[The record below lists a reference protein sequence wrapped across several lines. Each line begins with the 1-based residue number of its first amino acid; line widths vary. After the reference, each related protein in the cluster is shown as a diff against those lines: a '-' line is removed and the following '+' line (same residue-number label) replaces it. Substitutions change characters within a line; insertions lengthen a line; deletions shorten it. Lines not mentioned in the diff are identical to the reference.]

1 MKTQGIVV
9 GFLLLVSAGALG
21 GIADKVVRSNI
32 DGVDLIASPTAVKDV
47 VTIFGSM
54 PAGDAFAGSGNP
66 AVPTLTAMMLD
77 KGTTTSDKFAIAQ
90 QLESV
95 GATISFSVS
104 QQTLD
109 IQAKCLRK
117 DAPTI
122 VHLIMEQMRT
132 PAFSADEFAK
142 ARIQLTGAIRRSLE
156 DTDTRADIAL
166 SRALFPSGHPNR
178 KAAAEDLLAAVGN
191 ATLADVK
198 AFHAK
203 YYGPAHL
210 TVAIVGD
217 LDLKPIQAQL
227 RRDLAG
233 WHGGVP
239 ALSTP
244 QAPRPDS
251 AATQPINMPD
261 KTSVSVILGQASGL
275 RYSDSDA
282 LALRV
287 GAAILG
293 SGFTGRLMHVVR
305 DQEGLTYGIYA
316 GVDDDTYTDGDW
328 LVGASF
334 APELLDKGVAST
346 RREVE
351 RWWREGI
358 TQEEL
363 AARKKDLIGSYKVG
377 LATTGGLA
385 RTLLRTVQRGKPLS
399 WLDDYP
405 RAVDALTVD
414 QVNAAIRRHLKPDSM
429 VLVEAGTLPKGK

>member
-1 MKTQGIVV
+1 MKTQGFLI
-9 GFLLLVSAGALG
+9 GSLLLVSASAVG
-21 GIADKVVRSNI
+21 GIADKVIRSRI

-47 VTIFGSM
+47 VTIYGSM
-54 PAGDAFAGSGNP
+54 PAGDAFAGTGNL

-77 KGTTTSDKFAIAQ
+77 KGTTSSDKFAIAQ
-90 QLESV
+90 RLESV
-95 GATISFSVS
+95 GAHISFSVS
-104 QQTLD
+104 EQTLD

-122 VHLIMEQMRT
+122 VHLIIEQMRS
-132 PAFSADEFAK
+132 PAFSADEFEK

-156 DTDTRADIAL
+156 DTDTRADIAF
-166 SRALFPSGHPNR
+166 SRAVFPSGHPNR
-178 KAAAEDLLAAVGN
+178 MAAAEDLLAAIER

-203 YYGPAHL
+203 YYGPAHV
-210 TVAIVGD
+210 TFAIAGD

-227 RRDLAG
+227 RKDLEG

-239 ALSTP
+239 ALSAP
-244 QAPRPDS
+244 QAAPPD
-251 AATQPINMPD
+251 AAVTEPINMAD
-261 KTSVSVILGQASGL
+261 KTSVSVFIGQASGL

-287 GAAILG
+287 GAAVLG

-316 GVDDDTYTDGDW
+316 AVDNDTYTDGDW
-328 LVGASF
+328 RVGASF

-351 RWWREGI
+351 RWWREGV

-363 AARKKDLIGSYKVG
+363 TARKRDLIGSYKVS
-377 LATTGGLA
+377 LATTDGLA
-385 RTLLRTVQRGKPLS
+385 RALLRTVQRGKPLS
-399 WLDDYP
+399 WPDD
-405 RAVDALTVD
+405 
-414 QVNAAIRRHLKPDSM
+414 
-429 VLVEAGTLPKGK
+429 

>member
-1 MKTQGIVV
+1 MKSQGIAV
-9 GFLLLVSAGALG
+9 GLFLLASASASG
-21 GIADKVVRSNI
+21 GIADKVIRSSI

-47 VTIFGSM
+47 VTIVGSM
-54 PAGDAFAGSGNP
+54 PAGDAFAGSGNL

-90 QLESV
+90 RLESV
-95 GATISFSVS
+95 GARISFSAS
-104 QQTLD
+104 EQTLD

-117 DAPTI
+117 DAPAI
-122 VHLIMEQMRT
+122 VHLIIEQLRT
-132 PAFSADEFAK
+132 PAFSPAEFEK
-142 ARIQLTGAIRRSLE
+142 ARLQLTGAIRRSLD
-156 DTDTRADIAL
+156 DTDTRADIAF
-166 SRALFPSGHPNR
+166 SRAIFPAGHPNR
-178 KAAAEDLLAAVGN
+178 KAAAEDVLAAVEH

-210 TVAIVGD
+210 TLAMVGD
-217 LDLKPIQAQL
+217 LELKPVQAQL
-227 RRDLAG
+227 RKDLAG

-239 ALSTP
+239 ALSAPPATP
-244 QAPRPDS
+244 P
-251 AATQPINMPD
+251 AAAVTQPINMPD

-275 RYSDSDA
+275 RYSDTDA

-305 DQEGLTYGIYA
+305 DREGLTYGIYS
-316 GVDDDTYTDGDW
+316 GVSDDTFTDGDW

-346 RREVE
+346 KREVE

-363 AARKKDLIGSYKVG
+363 TARKTDLIGVYKVS

-385 RTLLRTVQRGKPLS
+385 GTLLRTVQRGKPLS

-405 RAVDALTVD
+405 KAVDALTVD
-414 QVNAAIRRHLKPDSM
+414 QVNAAIRRHLKPDNM
-429 VLVEAGTLPKGK
+429 VLIQAGTLPKGK

>member
-1 MKTQGIVV
+1 MKTPWIPV
-9 GFLLLVSAGALG
+9 GLLLLVSASASG
-21 GIADKVVRSNI
+21 GIADKVIRSNI
-32 DGVDLIASPTAVKDV
+32 DGVDLIAIPTAVKDV
-47 VTIFGSM
+47 VTIYGSM
-54 PAGDAFAGSGNP
+54 PAGDAFAGAGNL

-77 KGTTTSDKFAIAQ
+77 KGTTTADKFAIAQ

-95 GATISFSVS
+95 GARISFSAS
-104 QQTLD
+104 EQTLD

-122 VHLIMEQMRT
+122 VHLIIEQLRT
-132 PAFSADEFAK
+132 PALSADEFAK
-142 ARIQLTGAIRRSLE
+142 ARIQLTGAIRRSRE
-156 DTDTRADIAL
+156 NTDSQADIAF
-166 SRALFPSGHPNR
+166 SRAVYPPGHPNR
-178 KAAAEDLLAAVGN
+178 KSAAEELLAAVEG
-191 ATLADVK
+191 ATLADIK

-210 TVAIVGD
+210 TVAMVGD
-217 LDLKPIQAQL
+217 LELKPVQAQF

-233 WHGGVP
+233 WHGGAA
-239 ALSTP
+239 ALS
-244 QAPRPDS
+244 APHAPPPGGVV
-251 AATQPINMPD
+251 TQPINMPD
-261 KTSVSVILGQASGL
+261 KTSVSVILGQSSGL

-287 GAAILG
+287 GAAVLG

-305 DQEGLTYGIYA
+305 DREGLTYGIYSVV
-316 GVDDDTYTDGDW
+316 GDDTYTNGDW
-328 LVGASF
+328 RVGASF

-351 RWWREGI
+351 RWWRDGI

-363 AARKKDLIGSYKVG
+363 TARKTDLIGSYKVG
-377 LATTGGLA
+377 LATTDGLA

-405 RAVDALTVD
+405 KAVDSLTVD
-414 QVNAAIRRHLKPDSM
+414 QVNGAIRRYLKPADM
-429 VLVEAGTLPKGK
+429 VLIQAGTLPQGK